1 MKKLHRLLLIMMTA
15 FLLLV
20 PAVAAFAA
28 KKSSVIRPGESLQQV
43 RTLSWKATL
52 LRNVRTKYGRF
63 RAGTVV
69 TVVRGG
75 AKCVIRLKGHNYSIS
90 RQYLSFGQD
99 LASVV
104 TKGDYNK
111 LTKTTYINSTAHK
124 SKSRYLVWVSLDKQ
138 RVNIFRGK
146 NKKWKL
152 VKVFKCTTG
161 RENSTPIGNFTIKAK
176 YPSYGNLAYYMEFSG
191 SGFHRWPGVGVES
204 IGTHTQSHGCIRMT
218 QSNIIWMYNNL
229 PVGTRVWIY

>member
-1 MKKLHRLLLIMMTA
+1 MRKIRRLLVVLAVAMMMI
-15 FLLLV
+15 
-20 PAVAAFAA
+20 PADAAFAA
-28 KKSSVIRPGESLQQV
+28 KKSSVIQPGESLQQV
-43 RTLSWKATL
+43 RTLYWKATL

-63 RAGTVV
+63 PAGTVV

-75 AKCVIRLKGHNYSIS
+75 AKCIIRLKGHNYNIS
-90 RQYLSFGQD
+90 RKYLNFAQD

-104 TKGDYNK
+104 TKGDY
-111 LTKTTYINSTAHK
+111 TKRIKNTYINSAAHK
-124 SKSRYLVWVSLDKQ
+124 SKSKYLVWVSLDKQ
-138 RVNIFRGK
+138 RVNVFKGS

-161 RENSTPIGNFTIKAK
+161 RDNSTPIGNFTIKSK
-176 YPSYGNLAYYMEFSG
+176 VPNYNGLAYYMAFSG
-191 SGFHRWPGVGVES
+191 SGFHRWPGMGVES

-218 QSNIIWMYNNL
+218 QNDVIWMYNHL

>member
-1 MKKLHRLLLIMMTA
+1 MKKLHRLLLIIMTA

-20 PAVAAFAA
+20 PADAAFAA

-75 AKCVIRLKGHNYSIS
+75 AKCIIRLKGHNYSIS

-124 SKSRYLVWVSLDKQ
+124 SKSS
-138 RVNIFRGK
+138 NIFRGK

-161 RENSTPIGNFTIKAK
+161 RENSTPIGNFVIKAK

-218 QSNIIWMYNNL
+218 QSDIIWMYNNL

>member
-1 MKKLHRLLLIMMTA
+1 MKKLHRLLLIMMTS

-20 PAVAAFAA
+20 PADAAFAA

-75 AKCVIRLKGHNYSIS
+75 AKCIIRLKGHNYSIS
-90 RQYLSFGQD
+90 KQYLSFGED

-104 TKGDYNK
+104 T
-111 LTKTTYINSTAHK
+111 
-124 SKSRYLVWVSLDKQ
+124 
-138 RVNIFRGK
+138 
-146 NKKWKL
+146 
-152 VKVFKCTTG
+152 
-161 RENSTPIGNFTIKAK
+161 
-176 YPSYGNLAYYMEFSG
+176 
-191 SGFHRWPGVGVES
+191 
-204 IGTHTQSHGCIRMT
+204 
-218 QSNIIWMYNNL
+218 
-229 PVGTRVWIY
+229 

>member
-1 MKKLHRLLLIMMTA
+1 MKKLHRLLLIIMTA

-20 PAVAAFAA
+20 PADAAFAA

-75 AKCVIRLKGHNYSIS
+75 AKCIIRLKGHNYSIS
-90 RQYLSFGQD
+90 KQYLSFGED

-104 TKGDYNK
+104 TKGDY
-111 LTKTTYINSTAHK
+111 TKRIKNTYINSAAHK
-124 SKSRYLVWVSLDKQ
+124 SKSKYLVWVSLDKQ
-138 RVNIFRGK
+138 RVNVFKGS

-161 RENSTPIGNFTIKAK
+161 RDNSTPIGNFTIKSK
-176 YPSYGNLAYYMEFSG
+176 VPNYNGLAYYMAFSG
-191 SGFHRWPGVGVES
+191 SGFHRWPGMGVES

-218 QSNIIWMYNNL
+218 QSDIIWMYNNL

>member
-1 MKKLHRLLLIMMTA
+1 MKKLHRLLLIIMTA

-20 PAVAAFAA
+20 PADAAFAA

-75 AKCVIRLKGHNYSIS
+75 AKCIIRLKGHNYSIS

-138 RVNIFRGK
+138 RVNICRGK

-161 RENSTPIGNFTIKAK
+161 RKLRYQGKVSELWQSCLLHGVLRQRISQMAGRGCGVHRNAYAVTRLHPDDAER
-176 YPSYGNLAYYMEFSG
+176 YNLD
-191 SGFHRWPGVGVES
+191 V
-204 IGTHTQSHGCIRMT
+204 
-218 QSNIIWMYNNL
+218 
-229 PVGTRVWIY
+229 